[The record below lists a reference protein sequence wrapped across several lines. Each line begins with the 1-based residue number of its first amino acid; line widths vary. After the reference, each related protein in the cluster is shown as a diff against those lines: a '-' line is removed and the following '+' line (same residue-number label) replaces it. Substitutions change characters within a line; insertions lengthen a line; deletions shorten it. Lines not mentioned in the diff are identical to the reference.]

1 GLKLS
6 IRPTLVG
13 NWIAVIG
20 NIPAC
25 VQGVHGGRKNRLPTK
40 AAVLLSRL
48 GLFRARRIA
57 RKAIMCQLP
66 RRRLAVGRQ
75 FTLVLVDVGTWI
87 RLCSRRWLSNI
98 ASQEQ
103 RIV

>member
-1 GLKLS
+1 
-6 IRPTLVG
+6 
-13 NWIAVIG
+13 
-20 NIPAC
+20 
-25 VQGVHGGRKNRLPTK
+25 
-40 AAVLLSRL
+40 
-48 GLFRARRIA
+48 
-57 RKAIMCQLP
+57 MCQLP

-103 RIV
+103 RIVGSRRCVGNFSHVPTSRIGYAAGEVREAIGTSNAYMKPVDA

>member
-1 GLKLS
+1 
-6 IRPTLVG
+6 
-13 NWIAVIG
+13 
-20 NIPAC
+20 
-25 VQGVHGGRKNRLPTK
+25 
-40 AAVLLSRL
+40 
-48 GLFRARRIA
+48 
-57 RKAIMCQLP
+57 MCQLP

-87 RLCSRRWLSNI
+87 RLCSRQWLSNI